1 MGNAAGGAVQ
11 GLRMG
16 CRQRE
21 RNVGSGRQ
29 SIVGEIRPLRRVGSP
44 FMDEKELE
52 SHFGA
57 SNCRPPAGAWGSLR
71 PKGTLPPSL
80 CSAWYSQC
88 LCRLAPISVV
98 REWGHHHGT
107 KGPEGS

>member
-1 MGNAAGGAVQ
+1 MVGDAAGGAVQ

-29 SIVGEIRPLRRVGSP
+29 SMVGEIRPLGRVGSP
-44 FMDEKELE
+44 FMDEKVLE

-57 SNCRPPAGAWGSLR
+57 SSQLQATCWGLGQ
-71 PKGTLPPSL
+71 PQ
-80 CSAWYSQC
+80 A
-88 LCRLAPISVV
+88 
-98 REWGHHHGT
+98 
-107 KGPEGS
+107 